1 MGLFG
6 TSLSIVVF
14 CSLVSASIAAGSDL
28 PIADVHMH
36 AYEKTADEAEW
47 FGSRFEKNGIRWA
60 GGVGNYSEHMAN
72 KLGQGYIAA
81 FGQDYFM
88 GTFKKYGPEGLVD
101 LENPLIKKMFAEAK
115 ILFEAQMIKGF
126 GEIHIDNETPGAARK
141 IPLINPVTLK
151 MLEMTEPVDG
161 FVQFHAQFSD
171 TLESD
176 VLELS
181 NRFPRSKIIL
191 AHCVPGKNPDVI
203 KLLHRIFN
211 RTQNVYCET
220 SGGNGPTHASYR
232 KHYEKIFGPGNGR
245 MYGVG
250 GLDQWWRK
258 LILRFPDRVMVGT
271 DPCCG
276 RKERYDELVHEL
288 RTYFLPELPED
299 VREKVAYKNAL
310 NVFGLSE

>member
-6 TSLSIVVF
+6 ISLSIVVF

-101 LENPLIKKMFAEAK
+101 LENPLIKTMFAEAK
-115 ILFEAQMIKGF
+115 ILFEAQKIKGF

-151 MLEMTEPVDG
+151 MLEMTEPVAG

-171 TLESD
+171 T
-176 VLELS
+176 
-181 NRFPRSKIIL
+181 
-191 AHCVPGKNPDVI
+191 
-203 KLLHRIFN
+203 
-211 RTQNVYCET
+211 
-220 SGGNGPTHASYR
+220 
-232 KHYEKIFGPGNGR
+232 
-245 MYGVG
+245 
-250 GLDQWWRK
+250 
-258 LILRFPDRVMVGT
+258 
-271 DPCCG
+271 
-276 RKERYDELVHEL
+276 
-288 RTYFLPELPED
+288 
-299 VREKVAYKNAL
+299 
-310 NVFGLSE
+310 